1 MTDTLSAVLR
11 ERDSKREGLVQ
22 RDRDSENPAG
32 RTNEMPSPEG
42 VTYEHKLHDIANT
55 SQHINYLS
63 CTVIQK
69 THNFRN
75 ILIINPE
82 VQHHLAI

>member
-42 VTYEHKLHDIANT
+42 VNYESIMSQLYTSIMSNKLHNT
-55 SQHINYLS
+55 SKTLAVPLS
-63 CTVIQK
+63 KKLVTLD
-69 THNFRN
+69 TYSS
-75 ILIINPE
+75 
-82 VQHHLAI
+82 

>member
-22 RDRDSENPAG
+22 RDRDSENPVG

-42 VTYEHKLHDIANT
+42 VNYESIM
-55 SQHINYLS
+55 SQL
-63 CTVIQK
+63 
-69 THNFRN
+69 
-75 ILIINPE
+75 
-82 VQHHLAI
+82 

>member
-42 VTYEHKLHDIANT
+42 VTYEFKLHNISTTLAAL
-55 SQHINYLS
+55 LS
-63 CTVIQK
+63 KKLMTFE
-69 THNFRN
+69 TYSS
-75 ILIINPE
+75 
-82 VQHHLAI
+82 

>member
-22 RDRDSENPAG
+22 RDRDSENPVG

-42 VTYEHKLHDIANT
+42 VNYESIMSNKLHNT
-55 SQHINYLS
+55 SKTLAVPLS
-63 CTVIQK
+63 KKLVTLD
-69 THNFRN
+69 TYSS
-75 ILIINPE
+75 
-82 VQHHLAI
+82 

>member
-42 VTYEHKLHDIANT
+42 VNYESIIHV
-55 SQHINYLS
+55 NYE
-63 CTVIQK
+63 Q
-69 THNFRN
+69 
-75 ILIINPE
+75 
-82 VQHHLAI
+82 

>member
-42 VTYEHKLHDIANT
+42 VNYE
-55 SQHINYLS
+55 Q
-63 CTVIQK
+63 
-69 THNFRN
+69 
-75 ILIINPE
+75 
-82 VQHHLAI
+82 